1 MKSASAI
8 LDCRGFL
15 DSVLLRN
22 LRLGE
27 SSVDVMA
34 YRHAEKVSVEVVR
47 AEGPSCVSVVDGYAG
62 STSQP

>member
-1 MKSASAI
+1 
-8 LDCRGFL
+8 
-15 DSVLLRN
+15 LRN

-47 AEGPSCVSVVDGYAG
+47 AEGPSRVSVVDGYAG